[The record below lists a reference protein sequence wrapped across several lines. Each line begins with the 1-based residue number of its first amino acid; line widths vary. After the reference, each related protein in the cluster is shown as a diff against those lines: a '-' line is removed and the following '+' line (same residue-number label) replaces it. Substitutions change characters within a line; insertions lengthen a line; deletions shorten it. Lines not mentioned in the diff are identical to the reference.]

1 MSVCS
6 GATVAVSEEIFS
18 DQKRSNQDLVGS
30 ESCKR
35 GDPKNGSSWASI
47 VGASSDEDENTGIS
61 FRSDTAG
68 ADKVFPAG
76 AGATDNNEGQAKF
89 ISAAGK
95 VWSADVARSGVRK
108 KGPVRAWVK
117 CLRKT
122 SPTGPDLSSSIEEPA
137 TTVNQTRK
145 SAGGIGDS
153 IHTTSDQ
160 RSSTPQRLDSGPFE
174 GKIHPEFSCLGLGD
188 EDFPPIRLLSNLG
201 TNKEASVNVGG
212 TVQSKSSA
220 EVKPSLISDTTR
232 SQSVQM
238 GSRVDKEGFW

>member
-1 MSVCS
+1 MNGAGVAVLGTMEGVSNSNRVGEKGIPKKGQDVASSDDEAKGVAQSTNNDIVSVCS
-6 GATVAVSEEIFS
+6 GAAVAVSEEIFS
-18 DQKRSNQDLVGS
+18 DQNRSNQVLVGS

-76 AGATDNNEGQAKF
+76 AGATDNNEGQAKV

-95 VWSADVARSGVRK
+95 GWSAEVARSGVRK

-145 SAGGIGDS
+145 STGGIGDS
-153 IHTTSDQ
+153 IHTTSD
-160 RSSTPQRLDSGPFE
+160 
-174 GKIHPEFSCLGLGD
+174 
-188 EDFPPIRLLSNLG
+188 
-201 TNKEASVNVGG
+201 
-212 TVQSKSSA
+212 
-220 EVKPSLISDTTR
+220 
-232 SQSVQM
+232 
-238 GSRVDKEGFW
+238 